1 MNIIVDII
9 SDIDEKDYCF
19 LFQYFRV
26 LLRNQT
32 QFLLGMFRNKSGW
45 FKVLGLAVKGT
56 IYKFCFSL

>member
-9 SDIDEKDYCF
+9 SVIDEKDYCF

-26 LLRNQT
+26 LLTNQT

-45 FKVLGLAVKGT
+45 FKVLLKM
-56 IYKFCFSL
+56 ILCCF